1 MSSANS
7 ACDRRDEVMRRMGIL
22 LEEVPQE
29 AGYLPE
35 KAREFG
41 AEMELAIGGYV
52 KKIEAS
58 DSGTAGTA

>member
-7 ACDRRDEVMRRMGIL
+7 ACDRRDEVRRMGIL

-29 AGYLPE
+29 AGCLPE

-41 AEMELAIGGYV
+41 AETELAIGGYV